1 MNTAFYHRDYMSF
14 EPVTI
19 EIEPDCINIMN
30 FPGIDRSI
38 SEKTIAEGYSG
49 SVVKTKI

>member
-1 MNTAFYHRDYMSF
+1 MSY

-19 EIEPDCINIMN
+19 EIELDCINIMN

-38 SEKTIAEGYSG
+38 PEKR
-49 SVVKTKI
+49 